1 MPRRGQAQTL
11 ADPVTFTVKRTF
23 AGATIGVP
31 QELGAALF
39 SADGSTLYVVGNAD
53 RTDVDAVFAVPVI
66 RDAGTQEI
74 IDFGPSDA
82 VTTVFEGTSLTGGLD
97 AGLEF
102 GPGGTI
108 FYAYWL
114 PNTLAQRPGGFGGT
128 ETVFDLTSVGVPIS
142 GGGVTFSP
150 FRCDTNTQFGQLQV
164 SVYDGDNDSDPST
177 GPRNIYD
184 VALSAGSG
192 GLFTPTNA
200 TIFAGLPPGTAEAPI
215 GSPTAMQYIPS
226 GSLAGNL
233 LYAAWDV
240 GQVRYLVIDQATG
253 LPIDADSSQPQ
264 LGTTNPVDMPFA
276 TDMGEGPLG
285 MDFDPITHD
294 LFITTAQGIPF
305 NSIVQIAGF
314 AGTAITPVD
323 CAAATTTT
331 TISSSTTTTTLPD
344 CPTDLAIAPLDC
356 RLGRLTAELAA
367 VALPG
372 KSLTASLA
380 KLAKADERLALAE
393 TAIGEA
399 NPKKARK
406 QLGKVAKFVRS
417 VDRKLL
423 SKRKGPKLVAN
434 DTARA
439 ALETDAA
446 ALAADLLA
454 FRDTF

>member
-53 RTDVDAVFAVPVI
+53 RTNADAVFAVPVI

-128 ETVFDLTSVGVPIS
+128 ETVFDLTSVGVPVS
-142 GGGVTFSP
+142 GGGLTFSP

-164 SVYDGDNDSDPST
+164 SVYDGDDDSDPST

-200 TIFAGLPPGTAEAPI
+200 TIFAGLPPGTAGMPI
-215 GSPTAMQYIPS
+215 GSPTAMRYIPS

-233 LYAAWDV
+233 LYASWDV

-253 LPIDADSSQPQ
+253 LPIDAGSSQPQ
-264 LGTTNPVDMPFA
+264 LGTTNPVDRPFA
-276 TDMGEGPLG
+276 TEMGEGPLG

-294 LFITTAQGIPF
+294 LFITTSQGIPF
-305 NSIVQIAGF
+305 NSIVQIGGF

-323 CAAATTTT
+323 CA
-331 TISSSTTTTTLPD
+331 
-344 CPTDLAIAPLDC
+344 CPPDLAIAPLDC
-356 RLGRLTAELAA
+356 RLGRLSAELEA
-367 VALPG
+367 VAVPG
-372 KSLTASLA
+372 QSLTANLA
-380 KLAKADERLALAE
+380 RLAKAAERLALAE

-399 NPKKARK
+399 NPKQARK
-406 QLGKVAKFVRS
+406 QLGKAAKFVRS

-423 SKRKGPKLVAN
+423 SKRKGPKLVA
-434 DTARA
+434 DDAARA
-439 ALETDAA
+439 ALETDTA